1 METTSYQV
9 NKRRTKQEEK
19 RKPNHLIETTR
30 MTTTHR
36 DIEEAVQ
43 QLKEEGVDIDSDTDE
58 CCAKQ
63 EEETKLGYL
72 VEKIRM
78 ITTICM
84 DILDVSEHVIEEC
97 TDECNV

>member
-1 METTSYQV
+1 MII
-9 NKRRTKQEEK
+9 NKTINKQQTKQEEK

-30 MTTTHR
+30 MTTTRR

-58 CCAKQ
+58 RCTKE
-63 EEETKLGYL
+63 EEETKPGHL

-84 DILDVSEHVIEEC
+84 DILDVSEQVIKEC

>member
-19 RKPNHLIETTR
+19 RKPNHLIEKTR

-43 QLKEEGVDIDSDTDE
+43 QLKERYTLIVTPMS
-58 CCAKQ
+58 AARSKKK
-63 EEETKLGYL
+63 KLNL
-72 VEKIRM
+72 A
-78 ITTICM
+78 
-84 DILDVSEHVIEEC
+84 ILLKRLE
-97 TDECNV
+97 